1 MFEPAAD
8 DHESAYEL
16 YQRGSALV
24 AGRHFAQ
31 AAIVLERA
39 ARQEPG
45 KGSIL
50 ELLGRAYYNSGQRDR
65 SAETFASLLEVDPSS
80 HYAHY
85 ALGQSLKLLGRRR
98 EAWTHLRLAPALSPE
113 SLLYRSALARL
124 PAPQSEGSEPAP
136 GSGPEAAPGP
146 ETAPGPEPQP
156 G

>member
-24 AGRHFAQ
+24 AARHFAQ
-31 AAIVLERA
+31 AAIVLGRA

-50 ELLGRAYYNSGQRDR
+50 EMLGRAYYNSGQRDR
-65 SAETFASLLEVDPSS
+65 SAETFAALLEVDPSS

-98 EAWTHLRLAPALSPE
+98 EAWTHLRLALALSPE
-113 SLLYRSALARL
+113 SVLYRSALDRM
-124 PAPQSEGSEPAP
+124 PASESEE
-136 GSGPEAAPGP
+136 SGEASD
-146 ETAPGPEPQP
+146 
-156 G
+156 

>member
-1 MFEPAAD
+1 MFEPSGE

-16 YQRGSALV
+16 YQRGCALV
-24 AGRHFAQ
+24 AARHFAQ

-65 SAETFASLLEVDPSS
+65 SAETFEALLEVDPSS

-85 ALGQSLKLLGRRR
+85 ALGQSFKLLGRRR
-98 EAWTHLRLAPALSPE
+98 EARTHLRLALALSPG
-113 SLLYRSALARL
+113 SVLYRSALERV
-124 PAPQSEGSEPAP
+124 EPAE
-136 GSGPEAAPGP
+136 G
-146 ETAPGPEPQP
+146 
-156 G
+156 